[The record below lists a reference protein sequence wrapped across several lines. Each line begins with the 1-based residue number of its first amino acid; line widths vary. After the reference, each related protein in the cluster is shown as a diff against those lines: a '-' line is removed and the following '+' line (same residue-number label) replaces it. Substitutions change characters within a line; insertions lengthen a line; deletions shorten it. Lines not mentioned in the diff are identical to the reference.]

1 MEESALFAVAVAG
14 FAFAIVSRRIEAGPL
29 SAPIV
34 FTGTGIAIGPL
45 GLGLIDVSGG
55 ALLEVVATATL
66 ALVLFAD
73 AASIKFQS
81 AERRNLMRRVTTRL
95 LGLALPLTILAGAVV
110 GKLVFPDLAWAEAF
124 VLALVLAPTDAA
136 LSQPVFSAKGL
147 PGPVQNALDA
157 ESGLNDGICLPLLLL
172 ALAISVEGFDM
183 LSGSAWG
190 RVFLG
195 QLVLAPVY
203 GGAIGFIGARLI
215 ATCRSRHEIGE
226 TWHSLSILALA
237 GIAFIGS
244 ELFGGNGFLSAW
256 TAGLVFGL
264 NSDDEASEPLTR
276 FVAAEGQLLI
286 QASFVLFGAMIVP
299 QIMDPGAALY
309 LLYGILTLTV
319 MRMVPVA
326 LVLAG
331 LGLAG
336 TSKTFIGWFGPRG
349 IASILYLVL
358 VVDQEGFTA
367 AGRITD
373 IAAMTI
379 LLSILLHG
387 VTATWG
393 VAVYRRWLA
402 KSGREY

>member
-1 MEESALFAVAVAG
+1 MEETAIFAVALVG
-14 FAFAIVSRRIEAGPL
+14 FAFAIVSRRIESGPL
-29 SAPIV
+29 SAPII
-34 FTGTGIAIGPL
+34 FTATGIAIGPL
-45 GLGLIDVSGG
+45 GLGLIDVSDSV
-55 ALLEVVATATL
+55 LLEVVATTTL
-66 ALVLFAD
+66 ALVLFED
-73 AASIKFQS
+73 AASIKFQG
-81 AERRNLMRRVTTRL
+81 AERRSLMRRVTTRL
-95 LGLALPLTILAGAVV
+95 LGLALPVTILAGAII

-136 LSQPVFSAKGL
+136 LSQPVFAAKGL

-157 ESGLNDGICLPLLLL
+157 ESGLNDGICLPLLLM

-195 QLVLAPVY
+195 QLVMAPVY
-203 GGAIGFIGARLI
+203 GAVIGFIGARLI
-215 ATCRSRHEIGE
+215 ATCRSRREIGE

-237 GIAFIGS
+237 GIAFVGS

-256 TAGLVFGL
+256 AAGLVFGL
-264 NSDDEASEPLTR
+264 NSDKEASEPLTR

-309 LLYGILTLTV
+309 LLYGVLTLTV
-319 MRMVPVA
+319 LRMAPVA
-326 LVLAG
+326 VSLAG
-331 LGLAG
+331 LGLAAP
-336 TSKTFIGWFGPRG
+336 SKTFIGWFGPRG
-349 IASILYLVL
+349 IPSILYLVL
-358 VVDQEGFTA
+358 VVDREGFAA

-393 VAVYRRWLA
+393 VAAYKKWLA